1 MQKQSGF
8 LTELIVVGIGGAIG
22 GSARYLLGL
31 VPIIGAMPVMTMLIN
46 WVGTFLLASLG
57 AYLANRESRL
67 QPWQT
72 FIGTGVIGGFTT
84 FSTMILQVNQQ
95 ALTSMTNAIIYVVLT
110 LGGGLIMLKIGQKFG
125 RKVSEVNDPIIFGDE
140 VYKESVDIHDLGELV
155 KMMKDKKQIASTS
168 QPAPG
173 DWEEALNLAK
183 ASGYDQA
190 LLVTLSSGI
199 SGTYQTAAAVADNY
213 EGMSDVRAWDSK
225 IAVMGAGMQALMAAA
240 MAEKGKTLDEIMV
253 ALEKLRESIVVRFVV
268 NDISHLQRTGRLSRG
283 AALVGGLLNIKPILS
298 MDVQDEVD
306 GNDAKLGDKWLKDL
320 QAEYPTVKFERGVLG
335 AFIGVHTGDGAM
347 GVLWAHD
354 WEDLI

>member
-67 QPWQT
+67 QPWKT

-125 RKVSEVNDPIIFGDE
+125 RKVSEVR
-140 VYKESVDIHDLGELV
+140 S
-155 KMMKDKKQIASTS
+155 
-168 QPAPG
+168 
-173 DWEEALNLAK
+173 
-183 ASGYDQA
+183 
-190 LLVTLSSGI
+190 
-199 SGTYQTAAAVADNY
+199 
-213 EGMSDVRAWDSK
+213 
-225 IAVMGAGMQALMAAA
+225 
-240 MAEKGKTLDEIMV
+240 
-253 ALEKLRESIVVRFVV
+253 
-268 NDISHLQRTGRLSRG
+268 
-283 AALVGGLLNIKPILS
+283 
-298 MDVQDEVD
+298 
-306 GNDAKLGDKWLKDL
+306 
-320 QAEYPTVKFERGVLG
+320 
-335 AFIGVHTGDGAM
+335 
-347 GVLWAHD
+347 
-354 WEDLI
+354 

>member
-67 QPWQT
+67 PPWQT

-125 RKVSEVNDPIIFGDE
+125 RKVSEVR
-140 VYKESVDIHDLGELV
+140 S
-155 KMMKDKKQIASTS
+155 
-168 QPAPG
+168 
-173 DWEEALNLAK
+173 
-183 ASGYDQA
+183 
-190 LLVTLSSGI
+190 
-199 SGTYQTAAAVADNY
+199 
-213 EGMSDVRAWDSK
+213 
-225 IAVMGAGMQALMAAA
+225 
-240 MAEKGKTLDEIMV
+240 
-253 ALEKLRESIVVRFVV
+253 
-268 NDISHLQRTGRLSRG
+268 
-283 AALVGGLLNIKPILS
+283 
-298 MDVQDEVD
+298 
-306 GNDAKLGDKWLKDL
+306 
-320 QAEYPTVKFERGVLG
+320 
-335 AFIGVHTGDGAM
+335 
-347 GVLWAHD
+347 
-354 WEDLI
+354 

>member
-1 MQKQSGF
+1 MSK
-8 LTELIVVGIGGAIG
+8 IAV
-22 GSARYLLGL
+22 
-31 VPIIGAMPVMTMLIN
+31 IIDSSSAMPVVTR
-46 WVGTFLLASLG
+46 
-57 AYLANRESRL
+57 NRYHIF
-67 QPWQT
+67 Q
-72 FIGTGVIGGFTT
+72 
-84 FSTMILQVNQQ
+84 
-95 ALTSMTNAIIYVVLT
+95 
-110 LGGGLIMLKIGQKFG
+110 
-125 RKVSEVNDPIIFGDE
+125 VNDPIIFGDE

-199 SGTYQTAAAVADNY
+199 SGTYQTAAAVADSY

-298 MDVQDEVD
+298 MDVQDEGKIGAVGKARKMSGALKEIKETLRQSLAEVDYPVRAIVVD

-320 QAEYPTVKFERGVLG
+320 QAEYPAVKFERGVLG